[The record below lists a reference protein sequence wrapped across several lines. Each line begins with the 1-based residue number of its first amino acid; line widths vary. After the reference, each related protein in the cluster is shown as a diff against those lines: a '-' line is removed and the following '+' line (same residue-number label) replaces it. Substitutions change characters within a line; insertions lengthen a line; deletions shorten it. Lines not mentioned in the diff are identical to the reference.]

1 MTAFDTIVN
10 RNKWNK
16 RHGER
21 ELGTPACEV
30 LQTHLSLLPPQ
41 GRALDL
47 ACGLGRNAILLAQHG
62 LQCDAMDISDVAL
75 ERLASYANR
84 HNLSINTLC
93 TDIERD
99 GIGDQQYDVIVVSY
113 FLYRPL
119 LNAISLA
126 LKPGGVLF
134 YQTFVS
140 SAAAINDNK
149 ITTTPSNPDF
159 YLAENELQAQFNDL
173 EIHYY
178 HETAPGQLNNTTAVA
193 MLVASKTTP
202 Y

>member
-1 MTAFDTIVN
+1 
-10 RNKWNK
+10 
-16 RHGER
+16 
-21 ELGTPACEV
+21 LPA
-30 LQTHLSLLPPQ
+30 Q

-75 ERLASYANR
+75 ARLASYANE

-119 LNAISLA
+119 LNAINLA
-126 LKPGGVLF
+126 LKLGGLLF
-134 YQTFVS
+134 YQTFVR
-140 SAAAINDNK
+140 SASATNLNK
-149 ITTTPSNPDF
+149 AQTKLGNPDF

-173 EIHYY
+173 EIRYY
-178 HETAPGQLNNTTAVA
+178 HETVPDQLSDTAAVA

-202 Y
+202 H